1 MKNLGV
7 KKLFFRIKFCHL
19 LLVMIFVSCDIK
31 NDVPND
37 IMSKE
42 EMINFLFDI
51 NMINSSRGFK
61 NDLGYNYFLIN
72 DSMLYNKHKIDCLK
86 FYKSNKYYTK
96 NPNMYIEIYD
106 GVDKKIKMIR
116 DSLNDVIN

>member
-7 KKLFFRIKFCHL
+7 KKLSFRVKCCYL
-19 LLVMIFVSCDIK
+19 LLVAIFVSCDIK
-31 NDVPND
+31 TDVPKD

-51 NMINSSRGFK
+51 NIINSSRGFK
-61 NDLGYNYFLIN
+61 NDLGYNYFSIN
-72 DSMLYNKHKIDCLK
+72 DSMLYSKYKIDSLK

-96 NPNMYIEIYD
+96 NPNMYIEIYN

-116 DSLNDVIN
+116 DSLNNVIN